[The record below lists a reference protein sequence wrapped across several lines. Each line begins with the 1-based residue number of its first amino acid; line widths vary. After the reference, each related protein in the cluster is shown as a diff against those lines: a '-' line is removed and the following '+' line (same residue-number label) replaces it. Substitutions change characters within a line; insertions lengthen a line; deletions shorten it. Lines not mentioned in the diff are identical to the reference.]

1 MHGLRAR
8 LCKKMLDG
16 SVRYRVS
23 RLLRPYLKLD
33 IHGRID
39 CFYNLSD
46 VGNGFGLDE
55 FCTKFGGESFAVDRV
70 VSAKDM
76 KIFATLPDA
85 VKELGVSPE
94 HF

>member
-1 MHGLRAR
+1 MN
-8 LCKKMLDG
+8 
-16 SVRYRVS
+16 SRVLS
-23 RLLRPYLKLD
+23 RFLKLD

-39 CFYNLSD
+39 LFYNLSD
-46 VGNGFGLDE
+46 VRNGLGLDE
-55 FCTKFGGESFAVDRV
+55 FCTEVGATRESFAVDRV
-70 VSAKDM
+70 VAAKDV

>member
-1 MHGLRAR
+1 MN
-8 LCKKMLDG
+8 
-16 SVRYRVS
+16 SQVQ
-23 RLLRPYLKLD
+23 RPYLKLD

-55 FCTKFGGESFAVDRV
+55 FCTKFGATGESFAVDRV
-70 VSAKDM
+70 VAAKDM

>member
-1 MHGLRAR
+1 MN
-8 LCKKMLDG
+8 
-16 SVRYRVS
+16 S

-55 FCTKFGGESFAVDRV
+55 FCAKFGATGESFAVDRV
-70 VSAKDM
+70 VAAKDM